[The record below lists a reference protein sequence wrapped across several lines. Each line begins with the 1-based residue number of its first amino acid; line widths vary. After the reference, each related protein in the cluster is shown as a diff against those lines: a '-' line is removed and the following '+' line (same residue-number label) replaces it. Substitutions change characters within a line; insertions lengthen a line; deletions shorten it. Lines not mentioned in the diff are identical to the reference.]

1 MGFDREMLDVND
13 AGIQVR
19 IAVDD
24 DLTFVG
30 QTGTSRQKSCV
41 ERSPRVKTEIKLVSN
56 RGKYSFKLNDFQKK
70 SVADLM
76 NTIK

>member
-1 MGFDREMLDVND
+1 M
-13 AGIQVR
+13 QVYKSES
-19 IAVDD
+19 
-24 DLTFVG
+24 
-30 QTGTSRQKSCV
+30 QSCV